1 MRVSGRTLRP
11 VFKVWLDRDGKAF
24 GEGPQRLLE
33 GVDRTGSLRQAAMEL
48 NMSYNK
54 AWRLLRA
61 LEDKLGF
68 ALLERS
74 AGGLGGG
81 GSQLTEGAR
90 DLMRRFAALEQE
102 AGAAVDAAFHRHFP
116 D

>member
-1 MRVSGRTLRP
+1 
-11 VFKVWLDRDGKAF
+11 
-24 GEGPQRLLE
+24 
-33 GVDRTGSLRQAAMEL
+33 
-48 NMSYNK
+48 
-54 AWRLLRA
+54 
-61 LEDKLGF
+61 EDKLGF

>member
-1 MRVSGRTLRP
+1 MSGRTLRP

-90 DLMRRFAALEQE
+90 DLMRRFA
-102 AGAAVDAAFHRHFP
+102 
-116 D
+116 